1 MMDVF
6 VIQETD
12 DSVDYDGLSARLRE
26 GDGEM
31 EVVVISGEAGHWRSV
46 QDWASFTCR
55 GHHKME
61 RKLIMSQDDFTIVT
75 KLLLQNSS
83 KEITGDSEH
92 LLSDLLE
99 LRNKLRRTR
108 RQNQEPD
115 SDGGVIGEAAKSYK
129 KFLKSSGIVDKWE
142 IVRCGLECLEENKS
156 KVKILISDM
165 SPSDVDLVEMI
176 SSEVTHVR
184 INNGKVDFLDKVPS
198 AEMKCGSNSTT
209 ALKLSDQVILV
220 SSFLRLL
227 LCSKVELSLA
237 RAVTGSGLLTD
248 EQFTRVR
255 REAGQTSLPMYQTI
269 VSFVR
274 QVDLGGRSYAPGEA
288 NTLHELL
295 PQLSQFNNIM
305 EKLQTKLEE
314 TSGAVAA
321 VTAVIATLKA
331 WLSKQGVILTTELL
345 DRVAEMV
352 EEVASRQTS
361 LKSTPAR
368 GRMGRPALKLLAGLV
383 DLLSCVQVD
392 QSGEDTG
399 ATPARNKKL
408 VASFRTPQAEQAL
421 DPDDEMDALA
431 ANPGLAERLGRSE
444 SVEVRTPPR
453 SPRPAYPR
461 FKSSNDFTEG
471 SPALLRS
478 VDRQPAI
485 TGGRTLMMRAG
496 GGDEEAGSPVTSV
509 ENTRRILAEVKEKQD
524 EDNREKVE
532 AIKKNIKKTKR
543 CINNEVDQIVREKM
557 GMKRK
562 NVESDDKQE
571 KKGGAKKK
579 KFSTPKGQKKL
590 TSFFTK

>member
-1 MMDVF
+1 M
-6 VIQETD
+6 
-12 DSVDYDGLSARLRE
+12 DYDGLSARLRE
-26 GDGEM
+26 GDAEL
-31 EVVVISGEAGHWRSV
+31 EVAIISGGAGHWRSV

-55 GHHKME
+55 GHHKLE
-61 RKLIMSQDDFTIVT
+61 RKLIMSQDDFTIVS

-83 KEITGDSEH
+83 KEITGDPEH

-129 KFLKSSGIVDKWE
+129 KFLKSSGLVDKWE
-142 IVRCGLECLEENKS
+142 IVRSCLECLEENKS
-156 KVKILISDM
+156 KVKILISDI
-165 SPSDVDLVEMI
+165 SLSDVDLVEMI
-176 SSEVTHVR
+176 SSEVTHVK
-184 INNGKVDFLDKVPS
+184 INNGKVEFLDMVPS
-198 AEMKCGSNSTT
+198 VDMKCGSNS
-209 ALKLSDQVILV
+209 ASSSKLSDQVILV

-227 LCSKVELSLA
+227 LCSKEELSLA

-248 EQFTRVR
+248 EQFSRVR

-314 TSGAVAA
+314 TSGAGAA
-321 VTAVIATLKA
+321 VTAVLTTLKA
-331 WLSKQGVILTTELL
+331 WLAKQGVILTTELM
-345 DRVAEMV
+345 DSVAEMV
-352 EEVASRQTS
+352 EEVSARQTS
-361 LKSTPAR
+361 LQSTPAR

-392 QSGEDTG
+392 QSGEDMG
-399 ATPARNKKL
+399 ATPVRNNKL
-408 VASFRTPQAEQAL
+408 VASFRTPQVEQNL
-421 DPDDEMDALA
+421 DPEDEMDALA
-431 ANPGLAERLGRSE
+431 ANPGLAERLGTSE
-444 SVEVRTPPR
+444 ASVEVRTPVSR
-453 SPRPAYPR
+453 SAYPR

-478 VDRQPAI
+478 ADRGPTV

-496 GGDEEAGSPVTSV
+496 GGDQEEAGSPVTSV

-524 EDNREKVE
+524 EENREKVE
-532 AIKKNIKKTKR
+532 EIKNNIKKTKR
-543 CINNEVDQIVREKM
+543 SINKEVDQIVREKM

-562 NVESDDKQE
+562 NVETDDSKE
-571 KKGGAKKK
+571 KKGAAKKK

>member
-1 MMDVF
+1 MAV
-6 VIQETD
+6 
-12 DSVDYDGLSARLRE
+12 A
-26 GDGEM
+26 
-31 EVVVISGEAGHWRSV
+31 VISGEAGHWRSV

-55 GHHKME
+55 GHHKLE
-61 RKLIMSQDDFTIVT
+61 RKLIMSEDDFTIVT

-129 KFLKSSGIVDKWE
+129 KFLKSSGLVDKWE
-142 IVRCGLECLEENKS
+142 IVRCCLECLEENKS

-184 INNGKVDFLDKVPS
+184 INNGRVDFLDKVPS

-227 LCSKVELSLA
+227 LCSKEELSLA

-444 SVEVRTPPR
+444 SVEIRTPPR

>member
-1 MMDVF
+1 
-6 VIQETD
+6 
-12 DSVDYDGLSARLRE
+12 
-26 GDGEM
+26 M

-55 GHHKME
+55 GHHKLE

-108 RQNQEPD
+108 RQNKEPD

-129 KFLKSSGIVDKWE
+129 KFLKSSGLVDKWE
-142 IVRCGLECLEENKS
+142 IVRNCLECLEENKS
-156 KVKILISDM
+156 RVKILISDM
-165 SPSDVDLVEMI
+165 SPSDVELVEMI
-176 SSEVTHVR
+176 SSEVTHVK
-184 INNGKVDFLDKVPS
+184 INNGKVEFLDKVSS
-198 AEMKCGSNSTT
+198 AEMKCVNNSS

-227 LCSKVELSLA
+227 LCSKEELSLA

-345 DRVAEMV
+345 DRVAETV

-408 VASFRTPQAEQAL
+408 AASFRTPQAEQAL

-444 SVEVRTPPR
+444 SVEVCTPP
-453 SPRPAYPR
+453 SRPAYPR
-461 FKSSNDFTEG
+461 FKSSNNFTEG

-532 AIKKNIKKTKR
+532 EIKKNIKKSKR
-543 CINNEVDQIVREKM
+543 CINKEVDELVREKM

-571 KKGGAKKK
+571 KKVTAKKK

>member
-12 DSVDYDGLSARLRE
+12 DSVDFDGLSARLRE
-26 GDGEM
+26 GESEL
-31 EVVVISGEAGHWRSV
+31 EVAVVSGEAGHWRSV

-55 GHHKME
+55 GHHKLE
-61 RKLIMSQDDFTIVT
+61 RKLIMSQDDFTIIT

-83 KEITGDSEH
+83 KEITGDPEH

-99 LRNKLRRTR
+99 LQNKLRRTR
-108 RQNQEPD
+108 RQNQDPD

-129 KFLKSSGIVDKWE
+129 KFLKSSGLVDKWD
-142 IVRCGLECLEENKS
+142 IVRTCLLCLEENKS
-156 KVKILISDM
+156 KVKILISEI

-176 SSEVTHVR
+176 SSEVTHVK
-184 INNGKVDFLDKVPS
+184 INNGKVEFLDKVPS
-198 AEMKCGSNSTT
+198 AEIKCGSNPSS
-209 ALKLSDQVILV
+209 APMLSDQVFLV
-220 SSFLRLL
+220 TSFLRLL
-227 LCSKVELSLA
+227 LCSKEELSLA

-248 EQFTRVR
+248 DQFTHVR

-274 QVDLGGRSYAPGEA
+274 QMDLGGRSYAPGEA

-314 TSGAVAA
+314 TIGAGAA
-321 VTAVIATLKA
+321 ITAVIATLKA
-331 WLSKQGVILTTELL
+331 WLAKQGVILTTELL
-345 DRVAEMV
+345 DRVTEMV
-352 EEVASRQTS
+352 EEAAIRQTS
-361 LKSTPAR
+361 LQSTPAR
-368 GRMGRPALKLLAGLV
+368 GRMGRPALKLLAGVV

-392 QSGEDTG
+392 QSGSDKG
-399 ATPARNKKL
+399 ATPVRNKKL

-421 DPDDEMDALA
+421 DPDDEMDDLA
-431 ANPGLAERLGRSE
+431 ANPGLAERLCVIE
-444 SVEVRTPPR
+444 NVEIKTPV
-453 SPRPAYPR
+453 SRPAYQR
-461 FKSSNDFTEG
+461 FKSCYDFTEG

-478 VDRQPAI
+478 ADRAPAI
-485 TGGRTLMMRAG
+485 TMGRTLMMRAG
-496 GGDEEAGSPVTSV
+496 GGDEEAGSPVTGV

-524 EDNREKVE
+524 EENREKVE
-532 AIKKNIKKTKR
+532 EIKKNIKKTKR
-543 CINNEVDQIVREKM
+543 CISKEVDQIVRDKM

-562 NVESDDKQE
+562 IVDKDDDKE
-571 KKGGAKKK
+571 KKRVVKRK